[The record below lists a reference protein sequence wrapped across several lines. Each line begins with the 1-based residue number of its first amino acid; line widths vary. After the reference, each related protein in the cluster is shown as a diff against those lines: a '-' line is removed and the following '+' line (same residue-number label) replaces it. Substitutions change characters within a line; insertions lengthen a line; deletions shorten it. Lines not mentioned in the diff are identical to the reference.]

1 MRLTDSLRSAYSA
14 LSNSTSELL
23 PFYMMTAASSVAA
36 RVVPVLGIVASYV
49 VLSSHGRIEDFKS
62 EIEGFNTSTLVSDGE
77 LNQTAA
83 DSLTQTFSVL
93 VTPESTAVLGVSLVG
108 GVVLFAFVNSVV
120 SAAKINAAYGV
131 LRRSG
136 SPVED
141 GLRGG
146 ASDYLSLFFLF
157 CLEAAVELLLVSVF
171 GGLAAVVPTAAAVLL
186 APVWLVSALGV
197 HLFFLF
203 APQAVVVD
211 SEDVFGSLR
220 RNFGFVT
227 SQPVETAV
235 YLIVAV
241 VVYSV
246 SFGLSA
252 VLSLVSATT
261 VATLVVMLGVVPFL
275 DITKTSLYSGETY
288 SRETSVV
295 GVERSVSTRLLDSV
309 RDGLSETAVF
319 VRSHPLLV
327 TVSLGVFV
335 VGLVN
340 GLNAASGI
348 EVVMEPPEESSR
360 LFQNPVGTFFEI
372 GANNWLVGF
381 SQAYSGLAVGVPTL
395 VSLWYNGAVIGG
407 ILGVRIGSTAPL
419 GLASLVA
426 LLAPHGV
433 LEIPALGVTG
443 GLGLHLGRESWA
455 VLRGRASVGELADE
469 VRRAYS
475 VLVGLLVVFVVASAV
490 ESFVTPVVYSVV
502 S

>member
-1 MRLTDSLRSAYSA
+1 MRVTVSLRSAYSA
-14 LSNSTSELL
+14 LSGSTSDIL
-23 PFYMMTAASSVAA
+23 PFYMMTAASGVVA
-36 RVVPVLGIVASYV
+36 RVVPVIGIVASYLI
-49 VLSSHGRIEDFKS
+49 LSSQGRIDEFES
-62 EIEGFNTSTLVSDGE
+62 EIEGFDTSTLVSDGE

-93 VTPESTAVLGVSLVG
+93 VTPESAAVLGLSLVA

-131 LRRSG
+131 LTSSE

-157 CLEAAVELLLVSVF
+157 CLEAGLELLLVFVF
-171 GGLAAVVPTAAAVLL
+171 GGLVSLLPTPAALL
-186 APVWLVSALGV
+186 IVPVWLVSSLGV
-197 HLFFLF
+197 HLLFVF

-211 SEDVFGSLR
+211 SADAVGALR
-220 RNFGFVT
+220 KNLGFVT
-227 SQPVETAV
+227 SAPVETAV

-246 SFGLSA
+246 VFGLSA
-252 VLSLVSATT
+252 LLSLVSATT
-261 VATLVVMLGVVPFL
+261 VATLVVMLGAVPFL

-295 GVERSVSTRLLDSV
+295 GVERSASTRLLDSV

-319 VRSHPLLV
+319 VRSYPLLV
-327 TVSLGVFV
+327 SVSLGVFG
-335 VGLVN
+335 VGVVN
-340 GLNAASGI
+340 GLDATAGI

-360 LFQNPVGTFFEI
+360 VFRNPVGTFFEI
-372 GANNWLVGF
+372 SANNWLVGF
-381 SQAYSGLAVGVPTL
+381 SQTFSGLAVGVPTL

-407 ILGVRIGSTAPL
+407 ILGVRLGSTAPL
-419 GLASLVA
+419 GFTSLVA

-443 GLGLHLGRESWA
+443 GLGLRLGREVWRT
-455 VLRGRASVGELADE
+455 LRGRASIEELADE
-469 VRRAYS
+469 ITTAYS
-475 VLVGLLVVFVVASAV
+475 ILVGLLVVFVLASAV